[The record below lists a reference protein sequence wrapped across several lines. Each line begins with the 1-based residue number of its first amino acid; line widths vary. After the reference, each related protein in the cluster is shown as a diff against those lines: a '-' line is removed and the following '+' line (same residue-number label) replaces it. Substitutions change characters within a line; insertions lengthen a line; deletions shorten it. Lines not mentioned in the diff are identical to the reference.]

1 MNVAWSARPEVPIW
15 DRHTEKRN
23 QILGKY
29 SFLEWHFRRLYGF
42 FPRFTLKTFARIVL
56 YYKWFINKERKK
68 VRGLTNIC
76 REKKKYID
84 TTHIHIY
91 TLFGSLFYICGSKM
105 DPYCTLILTSGSSWA
120 VSMRGNTFDDKLTR
134 ATRSAHMI
142 IIHFKMKGEK
152 KKNIYTTKQHTHKK
166 RMLLISA
173 FIAQPSAHNCSCW

>member
-1 MNVAWSARPEVPIW
+1 MRPSH
-15 DRHTEKRN
+15 REKESN
-23 QILGKY
+23 
-29 SFLEWHFRRLYGF
+29 FRKVFIFGMTFSTAVRLF

-76 REKKKYID
+76 RERKKKYID